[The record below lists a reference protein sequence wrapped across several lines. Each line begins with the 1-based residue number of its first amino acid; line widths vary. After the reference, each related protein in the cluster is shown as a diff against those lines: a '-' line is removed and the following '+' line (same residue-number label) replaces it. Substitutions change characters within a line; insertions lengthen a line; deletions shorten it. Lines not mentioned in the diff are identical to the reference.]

1 MAAINAQKIGP
12 VVVLQVHGPLT
23 IQEQHPALEHS
34 VRAALDGGSRAFVIN
49 LQDVSAVDSSGV
61 AQLATSHSAVFNHRG
76 RLALCHLS
84 QKLKD
89 IFVVT
94 RLNTVFDTYDT
105 EAEAL
110 AAVTPKLSG
119 P

>member
-1 MAAINAQKIGP
+1 VAAIHAQRVGP
-12 VVVLQVHGPLT
+12 VVVLQVSGPLT
-23 IQEQHPALEHS
+23 IHERHPSLEHS
-34 VRAALDGGSRAFVIN
+34 IRAALDGGSRAFVIN

-61 AQLATSHSAVFNHRG
+61 AQLAISHSAIFNHRG

-94 RLNTVFDTYDT
+94 RLNIVFDTYDT

-110 AAVTPKLSG
+110 AAVTRS
-119 P
+119 